1 MIPITRLNV
10 GEEEAIAAAE
20 TVRSGWLTAGRRGQE
35 FEQAVADYVG
45 ARHGVAVNSCT
56 TGLHL
61 ALIAAGVKPSDE
73 VICPSFS
80 FIATA
85 NSILYAGATP
95 VFVDINPLTFNMN
108 PDLIEAAITDRTTA
122 IMPVSQIGLA
132 ADLPVITEI
141 AARHGLKV
149 VEDAAPSLGATIHG
163 HRIGALSDYTC
174 FSFDARK
181 ILTMGEGG
189 VITTND
195 ADAATR
201 LRQLRAH
208 AASVSLEARHKATTV
223 MIEEYPELG
232 YNFKLTDIQAA
243 IGLVQ
248 MRRLDQVIA
257 ERRRLAAAYLELL
270 ADEDRVELPYEPA
283 GFTHVYQSYCIRLR
297 AGVDQ
302 LPLMREMATLNV
314 STRRIMAIHEEPFY
328 RRIMPRVV
336 LPETERASRETVLLP
351 MFVGLSAAEQEQV
364 ASSLKQALNV
374 VHSQP
379 ASSAV

>member
-1 MIPITRLNV
+1 MIPITRLFV
-10 GEEEAIAAAE
+10 GEEEAQAAAE
-20 TVRSGWLTAGRRGQE
+20 VVRSGWLTAGKRGAQ

-61 ALIAAGVKPSDE
+61 ALVAAGVKPGDE

-85 NSILYAGATP
+85 NSIRYAGATP
-95 VFVDINPLTFNMN
+95 VFVDIDPRTYNIDV
-108 PDLIEAAITDRTTA
+108 DLIEAAITERTTA

-132 ADLPVITEI
+132 ADLDRVNQI
-141 AARHGLKV
+141 AARHGLRV
-149 VEDAAPSLGATIHG
+149 IEDAAPSLGAK
-163 HRIGALSDYTC
+163 IGDRFVGSISELSC

-195 ADAATR
+195 EAMATR

-223 MIEEYPELG
+223 IIEQYPELG
-232 YNFKLTDIQAA
+232 YNYKLTDFQAA
-243 IGLVQ
+243 VGLVQ
-248 MRRLDQVIA
+248 MTKIETVVN
-257 ERRRLAAAYLELL
+257 ERRRLAARYNELL
-270 ADEDRVELPYEPA
+270 AAEHRIDLPYEPK
-283 GFTHVYQSYCIRLR
+283 GYKHIYQCYSIRLR
-297 AGVDQ
+297 GGLSQIPVMQ
-302 LPLMREMATLNV
+302 HMTNNGV

-328 RRIMPRVV
+328 RQVMPGIR
-336 LPETERASRETVLLP
+336 LAESERAARETLQLP
-351 MFVGLSAAEQEQV
+351 IYPGLTDAEQEQV
-364 ASSLKQALNV
+364 VNAL
-374 VHSQP
+374 
-379 ASSAV
+379 SAALTAATDVPGKAAA